1 MALSKRLAIENMG
14 EVTGRSNRVG
24 CTLAHSAYS
33 VYHAHMEQGNRARP
47 AAPTRR
53 NIYVRAEDADV
64 WDRAEQLAGES
75 LSQLVA
81 DRLRRYVAEREA
93 EAEGFDRI
101 VLEAVVEGNAPPGPW
116 ERELRKIAFLGRW
129 LVGEP
134 VERGQPRPD
143 LDERAVSDGDM
154 HMYGVVLTRGGKI
167 AVLELDKAEGTQF
180 GDSPHL
186 KLYNSLDE
194 ARRGGIPNFIVALA
208 AAALSVDLVDELDI

>member
-1 MALSKRLAIENMG
+1 MAPSKRLVIENVG
-14 EVTGRSNRVG
+14 EVTGRTDVFAAH
-24 CTLAHSAYS
+24 CAHSTYS
-33 VYHAHMEQGNRARP
+33 VYDAHMEQRNPPRP
-47 AAPTRR
+47 AAPARR
-53 NIYVRAEDADV
+53 NLYVRAEDADV

-75 LSQLVA
+75 ISQLVA

-101 VLEAVVEGNAPPGPW
+101 VLEAVVEGDAPPGPW
-116 ERELRKIAFLGRW
+116 EREPRKIAFLGRW

-134 VERGQPRPD
+134 VERRQPRPD

-154 HMYGVVLTRGGKI
+154 HMYGVALTRRGKI
-167 AVLELDKAEGTQF
+167 AVLELDKAEGTEF
-180 GDSPHL
+180 GHSPHL
-186 KLYNSLDE
+186 KLYDSLDE